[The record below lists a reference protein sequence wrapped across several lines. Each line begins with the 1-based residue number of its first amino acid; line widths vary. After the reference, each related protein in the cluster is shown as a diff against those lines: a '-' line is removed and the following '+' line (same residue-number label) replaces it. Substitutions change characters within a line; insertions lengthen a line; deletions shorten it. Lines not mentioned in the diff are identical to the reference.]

1 MWWLRKKKF
10 SPQEGDTSF
19 VDTSGGIPTSEST
32 PSADESTDSDVNWTQ
47 LDKDFTQAD
56 MGEELAVE
64 GDSEIIPESVEPAPA
79 AASAP
84 AAAPTTPATSP
95 TPAPV
100 VAPTETPPV
109 AAPTPAA
116 TTPAAPPA
124 EASPTPDYAAWRAQ
138 RETDLAAQMYSISD
152 EDASKLLTE
161 PETVLPRMAARMHME
176 VMESTVRAMQHLL
189 PRMMQSIQHNEQREI
204 SAKSFFQ
211 TANPDLADPSF
222 EPAIMEMGQVYRRL
236 NPSASPE
243 QAAQAIGNLVRA
255 SLGIAMPVQSTQ
267 AAPSAPVVPVVPFTP
282 ARGGPGGAL
291 AGGAKDSWGQLAD
304 EFLAEDN

>member
-1 MWWLRKKKF
+1 MWWLKKRKF
-10 SPQEGDTSF
+10 APQGDETSF
-19 VDTSGGIPTSEST
+19 VDTTGGAAAGEPA
-32 PSADESTDSDVNWTQ
+32 PSADESTDSEVNWTQ
-47 LDKDFTQAD
+47 LDDAFTQVD
-56 MGEELAVE
+56 MGEDLTVE
-64 GDSEIIPESVEPAPA
+64 GDSEVIPANTEPAPA
-79 AASAP
+79 VAPTPTAAP
-84 AAAPTTPATSP
+84 ATPAASP

-100 VAPTETPPV
+100 AAPTETPPV
-109 AAPTPAA
+109 VTPTPAAPTPAA
-116 TTPAAPPA
+116 PPV

-236 NPSASPE
+236 NPNASPE

-267 AAPSAPVVPVVPFTP
+267 AAPSAPVVPAVPFTP

-291 AGGAKDSWGQLAD
+291 ASGAKDSWGQLAD